1 MAGAA
6 SSALFKKVKRMKSSN
21 QNGHQ
26 AKLEIPV
33 SPNAG
38 IQSHGLR
45 SFMERRDSVSEICE
59 ETGFV
64 RLVYRQAR
72 SLKDKRVLPYR
83 NFKDVASDV
92 RHAVRVCLLVCR
104 FLEFAKAGQAKNAYP
119 DANPCLLT
127 SGVIVDCNLQQ
138 ADEDDANRSWLALM
152 KDLSPMTPAL
162 TFGMPSSPYK
172 KLDKTPKLRSCKE
185 EMVEEHVEEDA
196 PGRSS
201 KAVQGRRS
209 RKRH

>member
-72 SLKDKRVLPYR
+72 SLKDK
-83 NFKDVASDV
+83 
-92 RHAVRVCLLVCR
+92 
-104 FLEFAKAGQAKNAYP
+104 
-119 DANPCLLT
+119 T
-127 SGVIVDCNLQQ
+127 
-138 ADEDDANRSWLALM
+138 
-152 KDLSPMTPAL
+152 
-162 TFGMPSSPYK
+162 
-172 KLDKTPKLRSCKE
+172 
-185 EMVEEHVEEDA
+185 
-196 PGRSS
+196 RSS
-201 KAVQGRRS
+201 LPQFQRRGLRRKARCAGVLVGLPFLGIRES
-209 RKRH
+209 RTG